1 MEPPNFFT
9 RWRDIR
15 IGYRLGLGVSVLL
28 VLMVAIALVAV
39 MGPRQPRLEL
49 ASTIRLAQERATLLS
64 DLRSQLLQQELMA
77 RRLTLPISFDESVE
91 TVARLDVERK
101 DFARTLDQLVR
112 LQSHDGDR
120 DRLDELRALAGK
132 TAPAVAEARDAV
144 MAFNP
149 AMAGL
154 HLARGLSPHDAS
166 ALAAIDRMS
175 RRHAAAI
182 QERVAELEAIA
193 ERTEWAV
200 LGASALAVVAA
211 ALIAWWLTHGITEPL
226 RRAAAYADTL
236 GRGELDAPAPASSGD
251 ETGAMLDAL
260 RGMAGRLHAARC
272 ELEKLSTEDALTG
285 LDNRRRFDRALREA
299 RGQAASASGPARRE
313 PDDGLPLALAMID
326 VDHFKCFN
334 DRFGHPAGDECLR
347 RVAGALRG
355 AQLRPGDVVARYG
368 GEEFA
373 VVLPRCS
380 ADGALAVAERIRR
393 AVEAERIPG
402 AMPGA
407 PWVTVSIG
415 VCVAPHAA
423 DFHDEDLVRC
433 ADRALYAAKQAGRN
447 QVRVSSLAS
456 LSSDRPEIRP
466 AAAPA
471 ASPASPP
478 RSPARP

>member
-1 MEPPNFFT
+1 MDAPKFFT

-15 IGYRLGLGVSVLL
+15 IGYRLGFGVSLL
-28 VLMVAIALVAV
+28 LALMVTIALVAV
-39 MGPRQPRLEL
+39 MAPRQPRLEL
-49 ASTIRLAQERATLLS
+49 AGTIHLAHERATLLA
-64 DLRSQLLQQELMA
+64 DLRSQLIQQELMA

-91 TVARLDVERK
+91 TIARLDVERK
-101 DFARTLDQLVR
+101 DFARTLEQLVR
-112 LQSHDGDR
+112 LQSPDEDR
-120 DRLDELRALAGK
+120 GRLDELMALDGK
-132 TAPAVAEARDAV
+132 TAPAVTAARDAV
-144 MAFNP
+144 LAFNP

-166 ALAAIDRMS
+166 ALGAIERMS

-182 QERVAELEAIA
+182 QERVVQLEATA
-193 ERTEWAV
+193 ERTEWVV
-200 LGASALAVVAA
+200 LGASALALVAA

-226 RRAAAYADTL
+226 HRAAAYAETL
-236 GRGELDAPAPASSGD
+236 GRGELDAPAPASSAD

-260 RGMAGRLHAARC
+260 RCMASRLHAARS
-272 ELEKLSTEDALTG
+272 ELEKQSTEDALTG

-313 PDDGLPLALAMID
+313 LDDGLPLALAMID

-334 DRFGHPAGDECLR
+334 DRFGHPAGDDCLR
-347 RVAGALRG
+347 RVARALRG
-355 AQLRPGDVVARYG
+355 AHLRPGDVVARYG

-380 ADGALAVAERIRR
+380 ADGATAVAERIRR

-423 DFHDEDLVRC
+423 DVSDEDLVRC
-433 ADRALYAAKQAGRN
+433 ADSALYAAKQSGRN
-447 QVRVSSLAS
+447 QVRVSSLS
-456 LSSDRPEIRP
+456 GDRPGISR
-466 AAAPA
+466 AAPA
-471 ASPASPP
+471 ASPPPPLESPV
-478 RSPARP
+478 RS

>member
-1 MEPPNFFT
+1 MDAPKFFS

-39 MGPRQPRLEL
+39 MAPRQPRLEL
-49 ASTIRLAQERATLLS
+49 AGTIRVAHERATLLA

-101 DFARTLDQLVR
+101 DFARTLAQLVR
-112 LQSHDGDR
+112 LQSHDEDR
-120 DRLDELRALAGK
+120 ERLDELMALAGK
-132 TAPAVAEARDAV
+132 TAPAVAAARDAV

-154 HLARGLSPHDAS
+154 HLAHGLSPHDAS
-166 ALAAIDRMS
+166 ALGAIERMS

-182 QERVAELEAIA
+182 QERVVELEAAA

-226 RRAAAYADTL
+226 RRAVTYAETL
-236 GRGELDAPAPASSGD
+236 GRGELDAPAPASSAD

-260 RGMAGRLHAARC
+260 RGMASRLHAARS
-272 ELEKLSTEDALTG
+272 ELEKLSTEDSLTG

-299 RGQAASASGPARRE
+299 RGQAASLSGPARRE

-334 DRFGHPAGDECLR
+334 DRFGHPAGDDCLR
-347 RVAGALRG
+347 RVARALRG
-355 AQLRPGDVVARYG
+355 AHLRPGDVVARYG

-380 ADGALAVAERIRR
+380 AEGAMAVAERIRR

-423 DFHDEDLVRC
+423 DFSDEDLVRC
-433 ADRALYAAKQAGRN
+433 ADGALYAAKQSGRN
-447 QVRVSSLAS
+447 QVRVSSLS
-456 LSSDRPEIRP
+456 GDGSEIGR

-478 RSPARP
+478 RSPVHP